1 MTAKDDTAVE
11 REDIEEA
18 RRRLAKAMAC
28 LSVDMD
34 GGDRARLELQL
45 QHAHARLGGEKEH
58 LYSLTND
65 EV

>member
-1 MTAKDDTAVE
+1 MTEEHDTEVE

-34 GGDRARLELQL
+34 GGDRGKLELQL
-45 QHAHARLGGEKEH
+45 QHAHARLGGSKDK
-58 LYSLTND
+58 LYSQTNS
-65 EV
+65 EE